1 MYSVTKE
8 ILQSARDKD
17 NSEYLKMASLST
29 VSKHCMTKDETK
41 NLMVN
46 GTPECNDEKIQRDDV
61 KVYIYNESGEMKCF
75 KKMTPLVS
83 ALAWVVLCITVFCI
97 VFYSVRNSRICKMLE
112 HCTQP
117 GE

>member
-29 VSKHCMTKDETK
+29 VSKNCMTKDETK

-61 KVYIYNESGEMKCF
+61 KVYIYYESGEMKCL
-75 KKMTPLVS
+75 KKMTPTGVS
-83 ALAWVVLCITVFCI
+83 VGMGGFVYHGFLH
-97 VFYSVRNSRICKMLE
+97 RILFSTK
-112 HCTQP
+112 QP
-117 GE
+117 HLQNVGTLHSTR